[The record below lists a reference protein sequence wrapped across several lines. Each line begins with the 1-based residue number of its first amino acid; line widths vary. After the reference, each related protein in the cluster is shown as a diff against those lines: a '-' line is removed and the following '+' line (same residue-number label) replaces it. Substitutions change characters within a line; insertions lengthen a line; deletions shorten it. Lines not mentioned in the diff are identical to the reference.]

1 MHRGGC
7 PEQWSFL
14 AWPCAPLH
22 RSFLFGALLLSSL
35 GGYSVRNPFLG
46 VQGASVSFGQNEARV
61 PALRDVSLEF
71 EPGTLSLV
79 MGPSGS
85 GKTTL
90 LSMLGCLLTPDDG
103 TVFVDGVAVSALS
116 EAERTIVRQKKISFV
131 FQAFRLFH
139 SLSAL
144 DNVALGFEIR
154 DAAAPQRME
163 RARDLLLQFGLGDKL
178 HQEPNELSPGEK
190 QRVAI
195 ARALAGNPPILLA
208 DEPTASLD
216 AEAGRN
222 ICQILRSQVDEQGR
236 TVVVVSHDPRW
247 EKFADRTITICDGR
261 VERLGRVRSRAQVRD
276 REEVAVL

>member
-1 MHRGGC
+1 VPDH
-7 PEQWSFL
+7 
-14 AWPCAPLH
+14 
-22 RSFLFGALLLSSL
+22 
-35 GGYSVRNPFLG
+35 FLG
-46 VQGASVSFGQNEARV
+46 VEGASVSFGRGEARAR
-61 PALRDVSLEF
+61 ALRDVSLNF
-71 EPGTLSLV
+71 ERGTLVLV

-90 LSMLGCLLTPDDG
+90 LSMLGCLLSPDEG
-103 TVFVDGVAVSALS
+103 TVLVDGIAVNQLT
-116 EAERTIVRQKKISFV
+116 EAEKTAIRQKKISFV

-139 SLSAL
+139 SLSAI

-154 DAAAPQRME
+154 DPGEPRRME
-163 RARDLLLQFGLGDKL
+163 MARDLLLRFGLGDKL

-216 AEAGRN
+216 AKAGKN
-222 ICQILRSQVDEQGR
+222 ICEILRNQVSEHGR

-247 EKFADRTITICDGR
+247 REFADRTITLCDGQ
-261 VERLGRVRSRAQVRD
+261 VEQ
-276 REEVAVL
+276 EVKNP

>member
-1 MHRGGC
+1 V
-7 PEQWSFL
+7 P
-14 AWPCAPLH
+14 
-22 RSFLFGALLLSSL
+22 
-35 GGYSVRNPFLG
+35 NPFLG
-46 VQGASVSFGQNEARV
+46 VEGASVSFGQGEARV
-61 PALRDVSLEF
+61 CALRDVSLTF
-71 EPGTLSLV
+71 ERGTLSLL

-90 LSMLGCLLTPDDG
+90 LSMIGCLLSPDEG
-103 TVFVDGVAVSALS
+103 TVFVDGVAVNGLS
-116 EAERTIVRQKKISFV
+116 EAERTVIRQKKISFV

-154 DAAAPQRME
+154 DAAASGRKEM
-163 RARDLLLQFGLGDKL
+163 ARDLLLQFGLGDKL
-178 HQEPNELSPGEK
+178 HQEPDDLSPGEK

-222 ICQILRSQVDEQGR
+222 ICNILRRQVDEHGR
-236 TVVVVSHDPRW
+236 TVVVVSHDWRW
-247 EKFADRTITICDGR
+247 EKFADRTVTLCDGK
-261 VERLGRVRSRAQVRD
+261 VE
-276 REEVAVL
+276 EEVSVL

>member
-1 MHRGGC
+1 MPNH
-7 PEQWSFL
+7 
-14 AWPCAPLH
+14 
-22 RSFLFGALLLSSL
+22 
-35 GGYSVRNPFLG
+35 FLG
-46 VQGASVSFGQNEARV
+46 VEGASVSFGRGQARAR
-61 PALRDVSLEF
+61 ALRDVSLIF
-71 EPGTLSLV
+71 ERGTLVLV

-90 LSMLGCLLTPDDG
+90 LSMLGCLLSPDEG
-103 TVFVDGVAVSALS
+103 TVFVDGVAVNQLTEPEKTA
-116 EAERTIVRQKKISFV
+116 IRQKKISFV

-139 SLSAL
+139 SLSAI

-154 DAAAPQRME
+154 NPGEPRRME
-163 RARDLLLQFGLGDKL
+163 MARDLLLQFGLSDKL

-216 AEAGRN
+216 AKAGRN
-222 ICQILRSQVDEQGR
+222 ICEILRNQVDEHGR

-247 EKFADRTITICDGR
+247 REFANRTITLCDGQ
-261 VERLGRVRSRAQVRD
+261 VEQL
-276 REEVAVL
+276 EKNP

>member
-1 MHRGGC
+1 M
-7 PEQWSFL
+7 PNL
-14 AWPCAPLH
+14 
-22 RSFLFGALLLSSL
+22 
-35 GGYSVRNPFLG
+35 FLG
-46 VQGASVSFGQNEARV
+46 VEGASVSFGQEDARV
-61 PALRDVSLEF
+61 YALRDVSLSF

-90 LSMLGCLLTPDDG
+90 LSMLGCLLSPDEG
-103 TVFVDGVAVSALS
+103 SVFIDGVAVNGLS
-116 EAERTIVRQKKISFV
+116 EAERTVIRQKKISFV

-139 SLSAL
+139 SLNAL
-144 DNVALGFEIR
+144 ENVALGFEIR
-154 DAAAPQRME
+154 DPTASGKRE
-163 RARDLLLQFGLGDKL
+163 LARDLLLQFGLGDKL

-216 AEAGRN
+216 AEAGKN

-247 EKFADRTITICDGR
+247 ERFADRIITLCDGR
-261 VERLGRVRSRAQVRD
+261 IEERVE
-276 REEVAVL
+276 EEVAVL

>member
-1 MHRGGC
+1 M
-7 PEQWSFL
+7 PNL
-14 AWPCAPLH
+14 
-22 RSFLFGALLLSSL
+22 
-35 GGYSVRNPFLG
+35 FLG
-46 VQGASVSFGQNEARV
+46 VEGASVTFGQEDARV
-61 PALRDVSLEF
+61 CALRDVSLSF
-71 EPGTLSLV
+71 EKGTLSLV
-79 MGPSGS
+79 TGPSGS

-90 LSMLGCLLTPDDG
+90 LSMLGCLLSPDEG
-103 TVFVDGVAVSALS
+103 SVFVDGVAVNGLS
-116 EAERTIVRQKKISFV
+116 EAERTVIRQKKISFV

-154 DAAAPQRME
+154 DPAAPGRKE
-163 RARDLLLQFGLGDKL
+163 LARDLLLQFGLGDKL
-178 HQEPNELSPGEK
+178 HQEPSELSPGEK

-222 ICQILRSQVDEQGR
+222 ICQILRREVDEQGR

-247 EKFADRTITICDGR
+247 EKFADRTITLCDGR
-261 VERLGRVRSRAQVRD
+261 VE
-276 REEVAVL
+276 EEVAVL

>member
-1 MHRGGC
+1 VPNH
-7 PEQWSFL
+7 FL
-14 AWPCAPLH
+14 A
-22 RSFLFGALLLSSL
+22 
-35 GGYSVRNPFLG
+35 VE
-46 VQGASVSFGQNEARV
+46 GASVFFGKGDAQIR
-61 PALRDVSLEF
+61 ALRDVSLTF
-71 EPGTLSLV
+71 ERGTLALV

-90 LSMLGCLLTPDDG
+90 LSMLGCLLSPDEG
-103 TVFVDGVAVSALS
+103 TVFVDGEAVNQLTEPEKTA
-116 EAERTIVRQKKISFV
+116 IRQKKISFV

-154 DAAAPQRME
+154 EPGESRRAEM
-163 RARDLLLQFGLGDKL
+163 ARDLLVQFGLEGKL
-178 HQEPNELSPGEK
+178 SQEPNDLSPGEK

-216 AEAGRN
+216 AKAGRN
-222 ICQILRSQVDEQGR
+222 ICEILRKQVDEHGR

-247 EKFADRTITICDGR
+247 REFADRTITLCDGQ
-261 VERLGRVRSRAQVRD
+261 VEQEGVPS
-276 REEVAVL
+276 

>member
-1 MHRGGC
+1 MPNH
-7 PEQWSFL
+7 FL
-14 AWPCAPLH
+14 A
-22 RSFLFGALLLSSL
+22 
-35 GGYSVRNPFLG
+35 VE
-46 VQGASVSFGQNEARV
+46 GASVFFGKGDAQIR
-61 PALRDVSLEF
+61 ALRDVSLTF
-71 EPGTLSLV
+71 ERGTLALV

-90 LSMLGCLLTPDDG
+90 LSMLGCLLSPDEG
-103 TVFVDGVAVSALS
+103 TVFVDGEAVNQLTEPEKTA
-116 EAERTIVRQKKISFV
+116 IRQKKISFV

-154 DAAAPQRME
+154 EPGESRRAEM
-163 RARDLLLQFGLGDKL
+163 ARDLLVQFGLEGKL
-178 HQEPNELSPGEK
+178 SQEPNDLSPGEK

-216 AEAGRN
+216 AKAGRN
-222 ICQILRSQVDEQGR
+222 ICEILRKQVDEHGR

-247 EKFADRTITICDGR
+247 REFADRTITLCDGR
-261 VERLGRVRSRAQVRD
+261 VEQEND
-276 REEVAVL
+276 QEVNAL